1 MKTVFNP
8 IEIPETRADFYGMPL
23 FRRELDFLAKEWNVN
38 VQRHRIREMAKA
50 DQPKADFVLR
60 FFVECGAMT
69 YTLMQMPLREYKID
83 VTEVLDDME
92 RPFADFVAEM
102 YKFCQYYSRD
112 WHSRDIQMFPIED
125 IDEHPNKVRA
135 LYKKL
140 MDKKVQVFDWDE

>member
-8 IEIPETRADFYGMPL
+8 IEIPETRDDFYEMLL
-23 FRRELDFLAKEWNVN
+23 FRRELNFLAKAWNVN
-38 VQRHRIREMAKA
+38 VHRNRIQRMAKA

-83 VTEVLDDME
+83 VTEVIDDLE
-92 RPFADFVAEM
+92 RPFADYVADM

-112 WHSRDIQMFPIED
+112 WHSRDSQMFPIED
-125 IDEHPNKVRA
+125 IERHPNKVRE

-140 MDKKVQVFDWDE
+140 MDKQVQVFDWDE

>member
-8 IEIPETRADFYGMPL
+8 IEIPETRADFYGMLL
-23 FRRELDFLAKEWNVN
+23 FRRELDFLAKEWNVD

-60 FFVECGAMT
+60 FFIECGAMT

-83 VTEVLDDME
+83 ATKVIDGLES
-92 RPFADFVAEM
+92 PFARFVADM

-112 WHSRDIQMFPIED
+112 WHHRDIQMFPIED
-125 IDEHPNKVRA
+125 IECHPNKVRK
-135 LYKKL
+135 LYKQL
-140 MDKKVQVFDWDE
+140 MDDEVQVFDWD